1 MLELLSY
8 AVKFYF
14 LSLNV
19 CLWSILGSLVFLGT
33 YFSCPT
39 PPCFF
44 SCRIPANCLGFCASE
59 RVSTARR
66 RAVVSSGLCS
76 GACGSGPAALG
87 ASVLGTSSSTRM
99 DVVRLP
105 VFVPCKV
112 AGGPEPVASWA
123 LWAWGNSKPSGHVSI
138 ALGPHFPLPASET
151 PVRSALGLLRVPP
164 MALIPGSVFSIPL
177 LSG

>member
-1 MLELLSY
+1 MTDPRHRLIHLILPALCFTVLPINSTKEFQLHKMLELLSY

-39 PPCFF
+39 PPCSF
-44 SCRIPANCLGFCASE
+44 SCRIPANCLGCCASE
-59 RVSTARR
+59 RVSTALR
-66 RAVVSSGLCS
+66 RAAVSSGLCS

-87 ASVLGTSSSTRM
+87 ASVLGTSSSTWM
-99 DVVRLP
+99 DVGRLP

-112 AGGPEPVASWA
+112 AGGPEPVAS
-123 LWAWGNSKPSGHVSI
+123 
-138 ALGPHFPLPASET
+138 
-151 PVRSALGLLRVPP
+151 
-164 MALIPGSVFSIPL
+164 
-177 LSG
+177 